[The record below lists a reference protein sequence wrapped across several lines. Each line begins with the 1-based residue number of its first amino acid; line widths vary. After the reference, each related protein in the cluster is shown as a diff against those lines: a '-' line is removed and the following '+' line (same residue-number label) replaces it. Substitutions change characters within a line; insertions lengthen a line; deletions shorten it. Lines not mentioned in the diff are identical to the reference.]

1 MNLLF
6 MMKQST
12 ARVPQRSAARRAE
25 ILEAARA
32 LFNAHGTAAVST
44 NRIATAAGVSPGN
57 FYYWFPDKPAVIR
70 ALFEDWSRASMLPV
84 PDSDDDSGVALRA
97 LFASVAAQPSV
108 SGRFA
113 FFSRELVALLHADPG
128 LADAYRHNYE
138 AKTQQI
144 EAGIAILIA
153 VGLLH
158 DPTGHVQL
166 RDTVVSAW
174 ITSESAPAFLEVVE
188 PQAGPDRSRAVA
200 TAVLRALL
208 TDEGESRLRG
218 TGAGHA

>member
-1 MNLLF
+1 MRTE
-6 MMKQST
+6 SG
-12 ARVPQRSAARRAE
+12 ARVPRRVATRRAE

-44 NRIATAAGVSPGN
+44 NRIAAAAGVSPGN
-57 FYYWFPDKPAVIR
+57 LYYWFPDKPAVIR
-70 ALFEDWSRASMLPV
+70 ALFEDWSGVSMP
-84 PDSDDDSGVALRA
+84 PAPESSDPAAALRA

-128 LADAYRHNYE
+128 LAEAYRHNYE
-138 AKTQQI
+138 VKTRRI
-144 EAGIAILIA
+144 EAGILTLIA
-153 VGLLH
+153 AGLLH
-158 DPTGHVQL
+158 DPTGHVEL
-166 RDTVVSAW
+166 RDAVVSAW
-174 ITSESAPAFLEVVE
+174 ITSESAPAFLELVE
-188 PQAGPDRSRAVA
+188 PQAGPERSRAVA

-208 TDEGESRLRG
+208 TDEGERALRE